1 VSPRTAGLTAL
12 AMGAFAANSLLC
24 RAALASGAADALTF
38 TSVRM
43 TTGAVVLGLL
53 ARGRR
58 PAAPGA
64 GRLASAAA
72 LFAYALAF
80 SVAYTRIPAA
90 VGALALFGAVQATM
104 IGWGLRSGE
113 RPGAGEW
120 LGLAL
125 SLCGLAALALPGLA
139 APDPLGTG
147 LMIAAGAAWGV
158 YSLRG
163 RASRE
168 PLAANAAAFAGTVP
182 LALAA
187 SALGLWA
194 GPPRVTIAGLGLA
207 TASGAAASGL
217 GYAVWYAALR
227 GLTAT
232 QAAVV
237 QLSVPPLAAAGGVV
251 LLGET
256 LSDRLVL
263 CGLAILGGV
272 ALALGS
278 RRPPSS
284 S

>member
-1 VSPRTAGLTAL
+1 MSPRTAGLTAL

-24 RAALASGAADALTF
+24 RSALAGGEADALTF

-43 TTGAVVLGLL
+43 ATGALSLSLL
-53 ARGRR
+53 ARRPRAPRAEEGRI
-58 PAAPGA
+58 
-64 GRLASAAA
+64 ASAGA

-80 SVAYTRIPAA
+80 SLAYTRIPAA

-113 RPGAGEW
+113 RPAAGEW

-125 SLCGLAALALPGLA
+125 SLGGLLGLAVPGFA
-139 APDPLGTG
+139 APDPFGAA

-168 PLAANAAAFAGTVP
+168 PLAANAGAFARSAP

-187 SALGLWA
+187 SALGLLI
-194 GPPRVTIAGLGLA
+194 GPPRLSLAGLGLA
-207 TASGAAASGL
+207 TASGAVASGL

-237 QLSVPPLAAAGGVV
+237 QLSVPPLAAAGGVL
-251 LLGET
+251 LLGES
-256 LSDRLVL
+256 LSARLVA

-272 ALALGS
+272 ALALAS
-278 RRPPSS
+278 HRPTSS
-284 S
+284 